1 MLNDALESE
10 EFEILTDP
18 KLGKKYVESEMICL
32 VEVAAACVR
41 HSSARRPRMGQVII
55 MKVKESLL
63 LCYWMSNI
71 YIYIYTNFQTLCSLN
86 HHHICQVVRAFDGLA
101 MCDLSNGMRVGDSTQ
116 QSAEIRLLRRMAFGY
131 NSEFFSHTSLNE

>member
-1 MLNDALESE
+1 MRETFICQKTSDGTGNYNESE
-10 EFEILTDP
+10 RKFA
-18 KLGKKYVESEMICL
+18 V
-32 VEVAAACVR
+32 V
-41 HSSARRPRMGQVII
+41 
-55 MKVKESLL
+55 LL
-63 LCYWMSNI
+63 DEQHI

-131 NSEFFSHTSLNE
+131 NSEFLSHTSLNE